1 MKHVLLLGLGL
12 ALAITST
19 AAPSVALAQ
28 PEAAVCKRKK
38 KKKRRRKPKSP
49 RTAQA
54 PPAAPTS
61 TPAATTSPTPTLR
74 RSNRMEF
81 DARVVKGEKASGAVY
96 LFRRVPRRLP
106 PLLQLKRDPL
116 DRIVRP
122 VLHRGVDP
130 IKP

>member
-1 MKHVLLLGLGL
+1 MKHLLLLGLGL
-12 ALAITST
+12 ALALTFA

-38 KKKRRRKPKSP
+38 KKRRRKPKSP
-49 RTAQA
+49 RTA
-54 PPAAPTS
+54 PAAPTS
-61 TPAATTSPTPTLR
+61 APAATTSPTPTLR